1 MATQKEV
8 DKAFNAI
15 IKRQINS
22 LKKVATDDNIQT
34 DEDVENLLLDTIKK
48 QIKMSL
54 DNMYNLF
61 DEFIDDDECTLKTAL
76 EFVPLFTVNGLIN
89 GAQLGIRQ
97 DEYYMI
103 VDYYL
108 EKYDLIAR

>member
-8 DKAFNAI
+8 DKAFDAI
-15 IKRQINS
+15 IQRQIDS
-22 LKKVATDDNIQT
+22 IKKLATEDNIQD
-34 DEDVENLLLDTIKK
+34 DEDVKKLLLNTIKE

-54 DNMYNLF
+54 DNMYNLY

-108 EKYDLIAR
+108 QKYDLIAR